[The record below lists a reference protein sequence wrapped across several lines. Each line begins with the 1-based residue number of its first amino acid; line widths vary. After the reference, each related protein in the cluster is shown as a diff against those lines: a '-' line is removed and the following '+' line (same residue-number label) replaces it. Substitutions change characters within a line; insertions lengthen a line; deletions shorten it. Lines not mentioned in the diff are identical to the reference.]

1 MSQVAERALFMWNND
16 HIVSLVAQN
25 LQVIVPIVIPALER
39 NSQNHWSQSVL
50 NLTVNLKKMLSEMD
64 EELFST
70 CFNKYMEDEEKQ
82 ESLKQNRKLA
92 WERLE
97 SAAGF
102 QPVTGNTAVLVSR

>member
-16 HIVSLVAQN
+16 HIMSLVAQN
-25 LQVIVPIVIPALER
+25 SQVIVPLVIPALEC
-39 NSQNHWSQSVL
+39 NSQNHWNQSVL

-70 CFNKYMEDEEKQ
+70 CLNNYMEDEEKQ
-82 ESLKQNRKLA
+82 ESLKQKRKLA

-97 SAAGF
+97 SVATF
-102 QPVTGNTAVLVSR
+102 QPVTGNMAVLVSR

>member
-1 MSQVAERALFMWNND
+1 MWNND

-25 LQVIVPIVIPALER
+25 RQAIVPIVTPTLEE
-39 NSQNHWSQSVL
+39 NIQNHWNVSVL
-50 NLTVNLKKMLSEMD
+50 NLTANVKKMLSEMD

-70 CFNKYMEDEEKQ
+70 CLARHKEDGERQ
-82 ESLKQNRKLA
+82 ASLEQKRRLA

-97 SAAGF
+97 SAAAF